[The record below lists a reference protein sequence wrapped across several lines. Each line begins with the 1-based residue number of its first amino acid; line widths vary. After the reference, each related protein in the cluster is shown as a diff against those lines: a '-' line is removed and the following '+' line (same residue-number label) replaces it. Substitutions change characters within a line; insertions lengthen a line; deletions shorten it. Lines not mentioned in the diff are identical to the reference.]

1 MATSFKTFIQGDDVG
16 STRNLLHEAI
26 PITGTIVSGTYT
38 EGGTLR
44 LGYETNIK
52 NYSHGMFE
60 SVYDYPYLS
69 SSANHIFDLSV
80 GVSPNSGLMTASS
93 AMTGAKG
100 DIYNELCQML
110 AGYDTNG
117 NIQELDVDGNFTAG
131 SVYVDGS
138 TMREVFIINFA
149 RLLSKDEIQPAS
161 GSFVS
166 KFSVESSSQ
175 GDGVMTKRL
184 TIYDKDGTSGVK
196 TNSPAGEFNTLYA
209 TASYSTSTS
218 PSNPINTP
226 AGAPVGLIFY
236 QAGIAIIT
244 ASIFQES
251 FNGAQGT
258 TGANA
263 MMTRAPVRAV
273 NAMFSQTNI
282 SGACN
287 ALRNRMF
294 DVGFNNTTEL
304 NSTIYFCRANRTE
317 FNFSSNP
324 TYLTNSKIR
333 VRDENVEN
341 PPISYI
347 TTVGLYGQDN
357 ELLAVGKLSEPL
369 KKTPSDEF
377 TLRVRLDY

>member
-1 MATSFKTFIQGDDVG
+1 MTQK
-16 STRNLLHEAI
+16 
-26 PITGTIVSGTYT
+26 IT
-38 EGGTLR
+38 L
-44 LGYETNIK
+44 
-52 NYSHGMFE
+52 
-60 SVYDYPYLS
+60 
-69 SSANHIFDLSV
+69 
-80 GVSPNSGLMTASS
+80 
-93 AMTGAKG
+93 
-100 DIYNELCQML
+100 
-110 AGYDTNG
+110 
-117 NIQELDVDGNFTAG
+117 
-131 SVYVDGS
+131 
-138 TMREVFIINFA
+138 
-149 RLLSKDEIQPAS
+149 
-161 GSFVS
+161 
-166 KFSVESSSQ
+166 
-175 GDGVMTKRL
+175 
-184 TIYDKDGTSGVK
+184 YDKDGTSGVK

-209 TASYSTSTS
+209 TASFGSGRPVCTS
-218 PSNPINTP
+218 PGV
-226 AGAPVGLIFY
+226 AAGLIFY
-236 QAGIAIIT
+236 QAGIAVVT
-244 ASIFQES
+244 ASIFMDV
-251 FNGAQGT
+251 FNGE
-258 TGANA
+258 GADAA
-263 MMTRAPVRAV
+263 MDRPGGGSTRTIPALL
-273 NAMFSQTNI
+273 SQTNI